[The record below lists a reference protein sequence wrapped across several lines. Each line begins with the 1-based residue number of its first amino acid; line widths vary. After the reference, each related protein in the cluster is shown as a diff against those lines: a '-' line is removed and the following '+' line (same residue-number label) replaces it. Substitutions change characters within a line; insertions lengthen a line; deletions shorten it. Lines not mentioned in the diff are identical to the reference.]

1 MSLELIKKYFTPKT
15 ILDIGANNGQFY
27 NESKNIFPDSYFLL
41 IEGNGYCEPA
51 LKTLGVD
58 YKISLLSDSVKEVDF
73 YLRRQEYTCTGNSIY
88 REKTSFYDDNEIV
101 IEKKKTDTLSNVLGQ
116 QYFDLIK
123 IDVQGSEID
132 IIIGGLDIIN
142 NCKGLLMEVSLE
154 EYNEG
159 SPTIEF
165 VDDFMKNLNFE
176 KVEIINKLN
185 HPIKHTLIQQDVL
198 YINKN
203 IL

>member
-41 IEGNGYCEPA
+41 IEGNEYCEPS

-58 YKISLLSDSVKEVDF
+58 YKISLLSDSIKEVDF
-73 YLRRQEYTCTGNSIY
+73 YLRKQEYTCTGNSIY
-88 REKTSFYDDNEIV
+88 REKTSFYNDNEIV

-165 VDDFMKNLNFE
+165 VDNFMKNLNFE
-176 KVEIINKLN
+176 KVEIINNLN

>member
-41 IEGNGYCEPA
+41 IEGNEYCEPA

-58 YKISLLSDSVKEVDF
+58 YKISLLSDSIKEVDF
-73 YLRRQEYTCTGNSIY
+73 YLRKQEYTCTGNSIY

-165 VDDFMKNLNFE
+165 VDNFMKNLNFE
-176 KVEIINKLN
+176 KVEIINNLN

>member
-1 MSLELIKKYFTPKT
+1 MSLELVKKYFTPKT

-41 IEGNGYCEPA
+41 IEGNEYCEPA

-101 IEKKKTDTLSNVLGQ
+101 IEKKKTDTLSNVLGE

-165 VDDFMKNLNFE
+165 VDNFMKNLNFE
-176 KVEIINKLN
+176 KVEIINNLN

>member
-1 MSLELIKKYFTPKT
+1 MSLELVKKYFTPKT

-41 IEGNGYCEPA
+41 IEGNEYCEPA

-165 VDDFMKNLNFE
+165 VDNFMKNLNFE
-176 KVEIINKLN
+176 KVEIINNLN

>member
-41 IEGNGYCEPA
+41 IEGNEYCEPA

-165 VDDFMKNLNFE
+165 VDNFMKNLNFE
-176 KVEIINKLN
+176 KVEIINNLN

>member
-41 IEGNGYCEPA
+41 IEGNEYCEPS
-51 LKTLGVD
+51 LKKLGVD
-58 YKISLLSDSVKEVDF
+58 YKISLLSDSIKEVDF
-73 YLRRQEYTCTGNSIY
+73 YLRKQEYTCTGNSIY

-165 VDDFMKNLNFE
+165 VDNFMKNLNFE
-176 KVEIINKLN
+176 KVEIINNLN

>member
-27 NESKNIFPDSYFLL
+27 NESKVIFPDSYFLL
-41 IEGNGYCEPA
+41 IEGNEYCEPS
-51 LKTLGVD
+51 LKTLNVD

-73 YLRRQEYTCTGNSIY
+73 YLRKQEYTCTGNSIY
-88 REKTSFYDDNEIV
+88 REKTSFYNDNEII
-101 IEKKKTDTLSNVLGQ
+101 IEKKITDTLFNLLGQ

-165 VDDFMKNLNFE
+165 VDAFMKNLNFV
-176 KVEIINKLN
+176 KVEVINNLN

-198 YINKN
+198 YINMN
-203 IL
+203 LI